1 MSAETPPHD
10 SRKPLRIAFAIDR
23 REDAEALLP
32 AAERLAARPDV
43 SACVAAIG
51 WQAREILAEIG
62 CEHALPDDTDWF
74 VRANDFDLIV
84 LPLYP
89 ADRSGLHRR
98 IAHEASLRGVPS
110 LFVEADP
117 ERPAFDAD
125 RGERAPLS
133 YLAVTGNESYARALE
148 AGWREERI
156 AVTGQSPVAAMNAML
171 PSDEERSLEALLD
184 ALCAPTAGAVATLA
198 EPPSPAERL
207 EALAFSL
214 ASARRARVESA
225 LLRVREGN
233 TQLAIG
239 ALARAE
245 QAYRDA
251 LRIDSANPIALSN
264 LGVVIAERG
273 DASGALEIFDR
284 LFAIDPADETA
295 RLTAARVLA
304 QRGQPFEAARHVEE
318 VLAFSPGHRG
328 ALLLLAEIY
337 LEAGLPEQ
345 ALGLYESAAQ
355 IEPLGAVHAARRR
368 EAASRAG
375 LELAEESRFEQSSS
389 LRRAEPRSER
399 PASFGAHESAASTR
413 AETRD
418 AQAAPRLSIVVV
430 AYNSAADLPD
440 CLDSIARCT
449 RTPHEVIVVDNA
461 STDGTRALLRERRGI
476 ALIESDSNAGYSRA
490 ANLGIA
496 RARGEAVV
504 LLNPDTAVTPGWDDR
519 MLAHAK
525 PGVGAV
531 GPLSN
536 YVAGLQKFEA
546 HVSLPAGQL
555 GIDELAR
562 ILAARNAGRGVETKL
577 LIGFC
582 LLIAREALDRAGAM
596 DEDLFLGNDDLEY
609 SHRLRR
615 AGLRLVIATDAFVYH
630 KGQRSF
636 ASEPSEKTNR
646 LVEESTN
653 RLQEK
658 LEGIYGIGRV
668 PSSQEL
674 WGISWFQP
682 TRKRAISGASGSAGT
697 EQKTSIVILTWNEL
711 AYTKACV
718 ASIQRHTPEAHELI
732 FVDNGSTDGT
742 REWLATVPGAKVIAN
757 ATNVGFA
764 AGANQGI
771 RAASGERVL
780 LLNNDIIVTEG
791 WLSGLA
797 HHLDADASC
806 GLVGPISN
814 YVSGQQLDESAR
826 YDSIPAM
833 EEHARSVRTRS
844 RGRSREVRRLV
855 GFCLLARAEVFRTVG
870 LFDEGYSLGNFE
882 DDDFSMRCV
891 LAGWRLRIAGD
902 VFIHH
907 FGSRTFAGNKI
918 DYRAAMEKNRAYF
931 LEKWRGVVTQQA
943 AAPVAPASNESL
955 IGSRQ

>member
-1 MSAETPPHD
+1 MSAATPTPREP
-10 SRKPLRIAFAIDR
+10 RKPLRIAFALDR
-23 REDAEALLP
+23 REDGAALLP
-32 AAERLAARPDV
+32 AAERFAARPDV
-43 SACVAAIG
+43 SACLAAVG
-51 WQAREILAEIG
+51 WQARELLAELG

-74 VRANDFDLIV
+74 VRANEFDLIV
-84 LPLYP
+84 LPLHA

-98 IAHEASLRGVPS
+98 IAHEASLRGVPA
-110 LFVEADP
+110 LFVEVDP
-117 ERPAFDAD
+117 ERPAFACDHGA
-125 RGERAPLS
+125 RAPLAH
-133 YLAVTGNESYARALE
+133 LAVTGNESYARALE
-148 AGWREERI
+148 AGWSEDRI
-156 AVTGQSPVAAMNAML
+156 AVTGHSHFAAKSAAKSAML
-171 PSDEERSLEALLD
+171 PADEARSLQELLD
-184 ALCAPTAGAVATLA
+184 ALCARPAGAVHA
-198 EPPSPAERL
+198 EPPSAAERL
-207 EALAFSL
+207 EALVFSL

-225 LLRVREGN
+225 LIRVREGN
-233 TQLAIG
+233 TRLALG
-239 ALARAE
+239 VVAQAE

-251 LRIDSANPIALSN
+251 LRIDPANPIALSN

-273 DASGALEIFDR
+273 DAAGALEVFDR

-304 QRGQPFEAARHVEE
+304 QRGQPFDAARHVEE
-318 VLAFSPGHRG
+318 VLALSPGQRG
-328 ALLLLAEIY
+328 ALLLLADIY

-355 IEPLGAVHAARRR
+355 IEPLGVAHVARRR
-368 EAASRAG
+368 EAAERAG
-375 LELAEESRFEQSSS
+375 LDLPAESRSQQLPAFDDDALAASA
-389 LRRAEPRSER
+389 RAEGREALP
-399 PASFGAHESAASTR
+399 
-413 AETRD
+413 
-418 AQAAPRLSIVVV
+418 APRLSIVVV
-430 AYNSAADLPD
+430 AYNSAADLAD
-440 CLDSIARCT
+440 CLDSVARGT

-476 ALIESDSNAGYSRA
+476 ALIESDANVGYSRA

-496 RARGEAVV
+496 RARGDAIV
-504 LLNPDTAVTPGWDDR
+504 LLNPDTAVTPGWDER

-546 HVSLPAGQL
+546 HVNLPAGQL
-555 GIDELAR
+555 GVDELAR

-582 LLIAREALDRAGAM
+582 LLITREALDRAGAM

-636 ASEPSEKTNR
+636 ASEPSAKTNH

-658 LEGIYGIGRV
+658 LEEIYGIGRV

-674 WGISWFQP
+674 WGMSWFQP
-682 TRKRAISGASGSAGT
+682 TRKRTAAGAGGSVEKAPM
-697 EQKTSIVILTWNEL
+697 TSIVILTWNEL
-711 AYTKACV
+711 EYTKACV
-718 ASIQRHTPEAHELI
+718 ASIQRHTPEPHELV

-742 REWLATVPGAKVIAN
+742 PEWLATVPGAKVIAN
-757 ATNVGFA
+757 ATNAGFA

-780 LLNNDIIVTEG
+780 LLNNDVIVTEG

-797 HHLDADASC
+797 RHLDADASC

-814 YVSGQQLDESAR
+814 YVSGPQLDESAR
-826 YDSIPAM
+826 YDAIPAM
-833 EEHARSVRTRS
+833 EAHARSVRARS
-844 RGRSREVRRLV
+844 GGRSREVRRLV

-891 LAGWRLRIAGD
+891 LAGWRLRIADD

-931 LEKWRGVVTQQA
+931 LEKWRGAVAEQ
-943 AAPVAPASNESL
+943 PVIARLASDDCPRTAL
-955 IGSRQ
+955 TH